1 MCVKLRAYFIS
12 SKGNS
17 CKVTNGTSTFYIR
30 IAGKKNFAIETREIE
45 KTVKVIIFFIHLDIS
60 IRCRDIRIQSFSN
73 FNRKQEDEF

>member
-1 MCVKLRAYFIS
+1 MQSYEWNFNFLYKNRVKE
-12 SKGNS
+12 
-17 CKVTNGTSTFYIR
+17 
-30 IAGKKNFAIETREIE
+30 NFAIETREIE